1 MDAPPRADDLPP
13 IIQGGMGVA
22 VSGWELARAV
32 ASTGQLGVVS
42 GTALEVV
49 HARRLADG
57 DPGGH
62 LRRAYATF
70 PVAAIAEAV
79 LERWF
84 VDGGRDPG
92 HPYRPVPMFTT
103 RPTPLQ
109 AGLTALANYAEV
121 WLAKDGHDG
130 PIGVNYLE
138 KIQIPTPFAA
148 YGALLAGV
156 DAVLMGA
163 GIPSQVP
170 RLLDSLARGEATSYR
185 VDVEGATAPTEVH
198 LDPAELV
205 SCRPPILN
213 RPPFLAIVAS
223 HTLAA
228 YLAKDPA
235 TRPDGVVIEGRT
247 AGGHNAPPRGK
258 MRLDDRGQPVYG
270 PRDVVDLDIIDGLGI
285 PFWLAGG
292 HGVRGA
298 VAAARETGAH
308 GIQVGTAFALC
319 AESGLDPDL
328 KASAIA
334 AGLAGHLEITTD
346 PLASPSGYPFKIAG
360 IDQTL
365 SQPAIH
371 EARDRVCDLG
381 FLRTA
386 FERPD
391 GTVGFRCPSEP
402 IERFT
407 AKGGGAAATQ
417 GRICLCNGLTAAV
430 GLGQTRSSGEEP
442 PLVTLGDDAAAV
454 IGALAS
460 PDRQG
465 WTAAEVVEHLLA
477 APRPLSP
484 DPGQPAPRRA
494 RW

>member
-1 MDAPPRADDLPP
+1 MDEPTRAEDLPP
-13 IIQGGMGVA
+13 VIQGGMGVA

-42 GTALEVV
+42 GAALDVV
-49 HARRLADG
+49 HVRRLADG

-70 PVAAIAEAV
+70 PVAAIAEEV

-84 VDGGRDPG
+84 IDGGRDPDQ
-92 HPYRPVPMFTT
+92 PYRPAPMFTT

-121 WLAKDGHDG
+121 WLAKDGHGG
-130 PIGVNYLE
+130 PVGVNYLE
-138 KIQIPTPFAA
+138 KIQVPTPYAA

-163 GIPSQVP
+163 GIPAQVP
-170 RLLDSLARGEATSYR
+170 RLLDALARGEETSYR
-185 VDVEGATAPTEVH
+185 VDVEGATAPAEVH
-198 LDPAELV
+198 LDPAELL
-205 SCRPPILN
+205 SRRPPVLR

-235 TRPDGVVIEGRT
+235 TRPDGVVIEGPT

-258 MRLDDRGQPVYG
+258 PRLDDRGQPVYG
-270 PRDVVDLDIIDGLGI
+270 PRDGVDLDVIDGLGL

-292 HGVRGA
+292 HSTSGA
-298 VAAARETGAH
+298 LAAARMTGAK

-319 AESGLDPDL
+319 AESGLDHDL

-334 AGLAGHLEITTD
+334 AGLAGRLEVTTD

-371 EARDRVCDLG
+371 EARERVCDLG

-402 IERFT
+402 VERFT
-407 AKGGGAAATQ
+407 AKGGGATATQ
-417 GRICLCNGLTAAV
+417 GRMCLCNGLTAAV

-442 PLVTLGDDAAAV
+442 ALVTLGDDAGAV

-460 PDRQG
+460 PDRG
-465 WTAAEVVEHLLA
+465 DWTAADVVEHLLA
-477 APRPLSP
+477 AP
-484 DPGQPAPRRA
+484 
-494 RW
+494 